1 MMRWIGAVCLV
12 VLCCTAQA
20 GESAITVRVT
30 DMKAKPFTDAE
41 TVVSLAQGSK
51 VEVLARKASWMQVK
65 ADDNN
70 GWVKMLSLRF
80 NHADKN
86 KSGDSGLGELFNVAS
101 KGGSGGTVTTG
112 VRGLSEEKLKN
123 AKANPK
129 ALEVM
134 QGYAANKSVAQK
146 FAKSGSL
153 RSQDMDYVSENGKG
167 GEK

>member
-1 MMRWIGAVCLV
+1 MRMLLLVYMSMMCYV
-12 VLCCTAQA
+12 AQA
-20 GESAITVRVT
+20 GESATTVRFT
-30 DMKAKPFTDAE
+30 EMKAKPFTDAE
-41 TVVSLAQGSK
+41 TVANLEQGSK

-80 NHADKN
+80 SNTDKN
-86 KSGDSGLGELFNVAS
+86 KSGDSGLGALFNVAS

-129 ALEVM
+129 ALEAM
-134 QGYAANKSVAQK
+134 QGYAVNKNEAQK

-153 RSQDMDYVSENGKG
+153 RTQDMDYVTESGKG

>member
-1 MMRWIGAVCLV
+1 MRWIGAVCLV

-65 ADDNN
+65 ADDSS

-80 NHADKN
+80 SGGDKN
-86 KSGDSGLGELFNVAS
+86 KSGDSGLGSLFNVAS

-112 VRGLSEEKLKN
+112 VRGLSEENLKN
-123 AKANPK
+123 AKLNPK
-129 ALEVM
+129 ALETM
-134 QGYAANKSVAQK
+134 QGFAADKKAAQQ
-146 FAKSGSL
+146 FAKSGGL
-153 RSQDMDYVSENGKG
+153 REQDVDYVDEAGKG
-167 GEK
+167 GKK